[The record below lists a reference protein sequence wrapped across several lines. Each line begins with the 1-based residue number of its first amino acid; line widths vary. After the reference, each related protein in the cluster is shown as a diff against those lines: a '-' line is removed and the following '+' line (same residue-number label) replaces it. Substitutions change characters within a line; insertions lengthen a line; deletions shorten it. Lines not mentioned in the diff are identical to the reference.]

1 MRDLFMFY
9 VAMVRGYYDGRV
21 NGAEN
26 NPYLGERRFYYRRG
40 YDRGIADYCD
50 KYLKIRGE

>member
-1 MRDLFMFY
+1 MRDLFLFY

-50 KYLKIRGE
+50 K